1 MTTTSSC
8 FRQVFVAWLG
18 CLAFAFQGTAET
30 LPLKRAVE
38 MALSHSTTM
47 AAAHTDEQ
55 RAFAA
60 YLEQRNQYLPQLM
73 VGSGLGP
80 PSLGYPLTLEGA
92 APSIVNMNAQSAI
105 FNLGLRDFVRAAR
118 SKYVESTVQTKDQR
132 EQVIQDTVL
141 SYAELCKWQS
151 VVAYASREYDAALK
165 AEQAVN
171 QRVQEGVDSALARN
185 QARLVTARI
194 YLRISQAQGS
204 IDVLRNRL
212 SQLTGLPAES
222 IEADAESV
230 PKLPE
235 VKQEDHLADKAAQS
249 SLAVQVADI
258 RASAMAFRARG
269 EHRAMW
275 PTLDFAGQFAY
286 FAKYTG
292 YQDYFQKGSFQPENG
307 SVGVVIR
314 FPFFNFTQR
323 ARAQI
328 ADADALHAR
337 KDVDAVRNRVS
348 EQTLKLQ
355 RSVDQLAAA
364 QQVTELEYEI
374 AKSNLDAAQVRVQS
388 GSSTWHDAED
398 ARVQASERYG
408 ALQDANFEL
417 QRARIA
423 LLRATGE
430 ISDWVGVA
438 K

>member
-1 MTTTSSC
+1 MILTSSFC
-8 FRQVFVAWLG
+8 RWLLVWWFG
-18 CLAFAFQGTAET
+18 CVAFAIHATAET
-30 LPLKRAVE
+30 VPLKRAVE
-38 MALSHSTTM
+38 LALSHSTTI
-47 AAAHTDEQ
+47 AAAHSDEQ

-60 YLEQRNQYLPQLM
+60 YLEQRNQYLPQFM

-80 PSLGYPLTLEGA
+80 PSMGYPLTLEGA
-92 APSIVNMNAQSAI
+92 APSIVNMNAQSSV
-105 FNLGLRDFVRAAR
+105 FNRGLRDFMRAAR
-118 SKYVESTVQTKDQR
+118 SEYAESMVQTKDQR

-171 QRVQEGVDSALARN
+171 QRVQQGVDSALARSR
-185 QARLVTARI
+185 ARLVTARI

-222 IEADAESV
+222 IEADADSM
-230 PKLPE
+230 PTLPE
-235 VKQEDHLADKAAQS
+235 VKQEDNVVSKAEQS
-249 SLAVQVADI
+249 SLPVQIADL
-258 RASAMAFRARG
+258 RASAFALRARG

-292 YQDYFQKGSFQPENG
+292 YQNYFQKGSFQSENG
-307 SVGVVIR
+307 SVGLVIR

-337 KDVDAVRNRVS
+337 KDVDAVKNRVS

-388 GSSTWHDAED
+388 GSATWHDAEE
-398 ARVQASERYG
+398 ARVEASEKFG

-430 ISDWVGVA
+430 IAAWVGVGR
-438 K
+438 

>member
-1 MTTTSSC
+1 MTIRSSFC
-8 FRQVFVAWLG
+8 RQFFLVWLG
-18 CLAFAFQGTAET
+18 CLASILPATAET
-30 LPLKRAVE
+30 VPLKRAVE
-38 MALSHSTTM
+38 LALSYSTTM

-60 YLEQRNQYLPQLM
+60 YLEQRNQYLPQLL

-80 PSLGYPLTLEGA
+80 PSMGYPLTLEGA
-92 APSIVNMNAQSAI
+92 APAIVNMNAQSAV
-105 FNLGLRDFVRAAR
+105 FSLALRDFVRAAHNE
-118 SKYVESTVQTKDQR
+118 YAESTVQSKDQK

-151 VVAYASREYDAALK
+151 VMAYASREYDAALK
-165 AEQAVN
+165 AERAVN

-185 QARLVTARI
+185 QARLVTARV

-204 IDVLRNRL
+204 IDVLRKRL

-222 IEADAESV
+222 IEADVDSV
-230 PKLPE
+230 PRLPE
-235 VKQEDHLADKAAQS
+235 VKQEENLADQAAQS
-249 SLAVQVADI
+249 SLPVEIADL
-258 RASAMAFRARG
+258 RASTLGLRARG

-275 PTLDFAGQFAY
+275 PTVDFAGQFAY
-286 FAKYTG
+286 FARYTG
-292 YQDYFQKGSFQPENG
+292 YQDYFQRGSFQAANG

-323 ARAQI
+323 ARAQV
-328 ADADALHAR
+328 ADAEALRAQKDAE
-337 KDVDAVRNRVS
+337 AVKNRIS

-374 AKSNLDAAQVRVQS
+374 AKANLDAAQVRVQS
-388 GSSTWHDAED
+388 GGATWHDEED
-398 ARVQASERYG
+398 ARVQASEKYG

-417 QRARIA
+417 QRARIT

-430 ISDWVGVA
+430 ISGWVGVG

>member
-1 MTTTSSC
+1 MTTSSS
-8 FRQVFVAWLG
+8 FFQQFFLVWLG
-18 CLAFAFQGTAET
+18 CLAAIVPATAEAV
-30 LPLKRAVE
+30 PLKRAVE
-38 MALSHSTTM
+38 LALSHSTTM

-60 YLEQRNQYLPQLM
+60 YLEQRNEYLPQLL

-92 APSIVNMNAQSAI
+92 APSIVNMNAQSAV
-105 FNLGLRDFVRAAR
+105 FNRALRDFVRAAR
-118 SKYVESTVQTKDQR
+118 SEYTESMVQSKDQK
-132 EQVIQDTVL
+132 EQVIHDTVL

-151 VVAYASREYDAALK
+151 VMAYASRGYDAALK

-185 QARLVTARI
+185 QARLVTARV

-204 IDVLRNRL
+204 IDVLRKRL

-222 IEADAESV
+222 IEADADSM

-235 VKQEDHLADKAAQS
+235 VKQEDNLADQAAQS
-249 SLAVQVADI
+249 SPPVEIADL
-258 RASAMAFRARG
+258 RASALALRARG

-292 YQDYFQKGSFQPENG
+292 YQNYFQKGSFQRDNG
-307 SVGVVIR
+307 SVGLVIR
-314 FPFFNFTQR
+314 FPFFNYTQR
-323 ARAQI
+323 ARAQV
-328 ADADALHAR
+328 ADAEALRAR
-337 KDVDAVRNRVS
+337 KDADSVKNRIS

-374 AKSNLDAAQVRVQS
+374 AKANLDAAQVRVQS
-388 GSSTWHDAED
+388 AGATWHDAED
-398 ARVQASERYG
+398 ARVLASEKYG

-430 ISDWVGVA
+430 ISDWVGVG

>member
-1 MTTTSSC
+1 MTTSTINRLSL
-8 FRQVFVAWLG
+8 AWFG
-18 CLAFAFQGTAET
+18 CLALAFSATAET

-38 MALSHSTTM
+38 LALSHSTAM
-47 AAAHTDEQ
+47 AVAHTDEQ

-92 APSIVNMNAQSAI
+92 APSIVNMNAQSAV
-105 FNLGLRDFVRAAR
+105 FNLALRDFVRAAR
-118 SKYVESTVQTKDQR
+118 KEYAESAVQTKDQR

-141 SYAELCKWQS
+141 SYVELCKWQS

-165 AEQAVN
+165 AEQTVN

-185 QARLVTARI
+185 QARLVTARV

-204 IDVLRNRL
+204 IDVLRKRL

-222 IEADAESV
+222 IEADGDSM

-235 VKQEDHLADKAAQS
+235 VKQADNLAGQAES
-249 SLAVQVADI
+249 SPPVEIADL
-258 RASAMAFRARG
+258 RAWAMELRARG

-286 FAKYTG
+286 FARYTG
-292 YQDYFQKGSFQPENG
+292 YQNYFQKGSFQPENG

-323 ARAQI
+323 ARARI

-337 KDVDAVRNRVS
+337 KDVDAVKNRVS

-374 AKSNLDAAQVRVQS
+374 AKSNLDAAQVRVES
-388 GSSTWHDAED
+388 GGATWHDAED

-417 QRARIA
+417 QRARIT
-423 LLRATGE
+423 LLRAAGE
-430 ISDWVGVA
+430 ISDWVGVG

>member
-1 MTTTSSC
+1 MILSSSF
-8 FRQVFVAWLG
+8 FRQFFLVWLG
-18 CLAFAFQGTAET
+18 CLACAFPATAET
-30 LPLKRAVE
+30 VPLKRAVE
-38 MALSHSTTM
+38 LALSHSTTM

-60 YLEQRNQYLPQLM
+60 YLEQRNQYLPQFM
-73 VGSGLGP
+73 VGSGLGK
-80 PSLGYPLTLEGA
+80 SWGYPLALEGSG
-92 APSIVNMNAQSAI
+92 PSVVNLNTQSAV
-105 FNLGLRDFVRAAR
+105 FNPALREFVRAAR
-118 SKYVESTVQTKDQR
+118 VEYQESGVQTKNQR

-151 VVAYASREYDAALK
+151 VLSYASREYDAALK
-165 AEQAVN
+165 TEQAVN
-171 QRVQEGVDSALARN
+171 RRVQEGVDNALARN
-185 QARLVTARI
+185 RARLVTARV

-222 IEADAESV
+222 IEADADSM

-235 VKQEDHLADKAAQS
+235 VKQEDDLVSKAEQLS
-249 SLAVQVADI
+249 RPVEIADI
-258 RASAMAFRARG
+258 RASALAIRARG

-275 PTLDFAGQFAY
+275 PTLDFASQYAV
-286 FAKYTG
+286 FAKYSG
-292 YQDYFQKGSFQPENG
+292 YQNFFRPGSFQNQNG
-307 SVGVVIR
+307 TVGVVIR
-314 FPFFNFTQR
+314 FPFFSSTQR
-323 ARAQI
+323 ARAQA
-328 ADADALHAR
+328 ADADAQRAR
-337 KDVDAVRNRVS
+337 KDVDAVKNRVS

-355 RSVDQLAAA
+355 RSVDQLEAA

-388 GSSTWHDAED
+388 GSATWHDAED

-430 ISDWVGVA
+430 ISDWLGVGR
-438 K
+438 

>member
-1 MTTTSSC
+1 MVTLTSKPL
-8 FRQVFVAWLG
+8 FLAWLG
-18 CLAFAFQGTAET
+18 CLMVVGQAAAET
-30 LPLKRAVE
+30 VPLKRAVE
-38 MALSHSTTM
+38 LALSHSTTM

-105 FNLGLRDFVRAAR
+105 FNLGLRDFLRAAR
-118 SKYVESTVQTKDQR
+118 REYETSTVQTKDQR

-141 SYAELCKWQS
+141 SYAELCKWQR
-151 VVAYASREYDAALK
+151 VMAYASREYDAALQ

-171 QRVQEGVDSALARN
+171 QRVQAGVDNALARN

-204 IDVLRNRL
+204 LDVLRNRL
-212 SQLTGLPAES
+212 AQLTGLAAEA
-222 IEADAESV
+222 IEADSESM
-230 PKLPE
+230 PELPE
-235 VKQEDHLADKAAQS
+235 VKQEENLAGRSAQS
-249 SLAVQVADI
+249 SLPVQIADL
-258 RASAMAFRARG
+258 RASASELQARG

-292 YQDYFQKGSFQPENG
+292 YQDYFQRGSFQPQNG

-328 ADADALHAR
+328 ADADAQRAR
-337 KDVDAVRNRVS
+337 KDVEAVKNRVS

-374 AKSNLDAAQVRVQS
+374 AKSNLDAAQVRMQS
-388 GSSTWHDAED
+388 GSATWHDAED
-398 ARVQASERYG
+398 ARVQAGERYG

-430 ISDWVGVA
+430 ISDWGGVG

>member
-1 MTTTSSC
+1 MVISTSKPL
-8 FRQVFVAWLG
+8 FLAWLG
-18 CLAFAFQGTAET
+18 CLIVAGQAAAET
-30 LPLKRAVE
+30 VPLKRAVE
-38 MALSHSTTM
+38 LALSHSTTM

-60 YLEQRNQYLPQLM
+60 YLEQRNQYLPQFT
-73 VGSGLGP
+73 VGSGLGK
-80 PSLGYPLTLEGA
+80 SWGYPLSLEGSG
-92 APSIVNMNAQSAI
+92 PSVVNLNTQSAV
-105 FNLGLRDFVRAAR
+105 FNPALREFMRAAR
-118 SKYVESTVQTKDQR
+118 VEYQQTAAQTKDQR

-151 VVAYASREYDAALK
+151 VLAYASREYDAALK
-165 AEQAVN
+165 TEQAVN
-171 QRVQEGVDSALARN
+171 QRVQQGVDSALARN
-185 QARLVTARI
+185 QARLVTARV

-212 SQLTGLPAES
+212 AQLTGLFAES
-222 IEADAESV
+222 IEADADSI

-235 VKQEDHLADKAAQS
+235 VRQEDNLISKAES
-249 SLAVQVADI
+249 SPPVEIADI
-258 RASAMAFRARG
+258 RATALAIRAQG

-275 PTLDFAGQFAY
+275 PTLDFAAQYAL
-286 FAKYTG
+286 FAKYSG
-292 YQDYFQKGSFQPENG
+292 YQNFFRPGSFQNQNG
-307 SVGVVIR
+307 TVGAAIR
-314 FPFFNFTQR
+314 FPFFSSTQR
-323 ARAQI
+323 ARAQA
-328 ADADALHAR
+328 ADADALRAR
-337 KDVDAVRNRVS
+337 KDVEAVKNRVS

-374 AKSNLDAAQVRVQS
+374 TKSNLDAAQVRMQS
-388 GSSTWHDAED
+388 GSATWHEAED

-430 ISDWVGVA
+430 ISDWAGVG